1 MENNY
6 LITQLL
12 ENYKEKFNEEQKIEK
27 AIKLIEKGCKESN
40 KDYQTYLK
48 HNIAVAQ
55 TLMKL
60 GLEKNTIIAGLCHN
74 LTEMKL
80 EEKEIEKELGK
91 EILEMI
97 QEKQRLEKALNFKNE
112 NTETMIK
119 KLSIIMTTTP
129 EVFMIQLAE
138 SLDKTKNVY
147 SIKEEERNEFIKQA
161 KEVYAPLATKLGLY
175 QISSEINDLVFKYQ
189 NPEKYNEIEEKIK
202 QIIEKATTEITEFQK
217 LLEEELTKSNIKAK
231 IYGRIKSVYST
242 NQKMKRKN
250 ISLDKIY
257 DIIAIRIITNN
268 EKECYETLGIVHTL
282 AKPIP
287 EEFDDYISKP
297 KENGYRS
304 LHTVVMIKN
313 TIPIEVQIRTK
324 EMHELAEYGI
334 AAHWKY
340 KGIKGTKQDAK
351 SEWLKQII
359 EWEKE
364 TGNKTLLDIFG
375 RQIFAITPKGEVIE
389 LPEGATIIDFAYAIH
404 TDLGNKCIGA
414 KINGKACQLSTQIK
428 NGDIVE
434 ILTSE
439 KQKPK
444 ISWLSIAKTQKARKK
459 IKSILG
465 LDFESKNT
473 NKLKRTFKVNTE
485 DKRIRFAKCC
495 KPMPGD
501 EIIGI
506 KTTKRKIS
514 VHKINCEEIQKMK
527 GKKIIVEWHTNKVLK
542 TKIEI
547 TAKEGISILKEL
559 LNTLNEEGLS
569 IESTTAK
576 KTSENSDLI
585 IFEVKTTSIKNIEN
599 AIEKI
604 TKMKKVLSVKK
615 K

>member
-1 MENNY
+1 MEDNH
-6 LITQLL
+6 IIAKFT
-12 ENYKEKFNEEQKIEK
+12 ENYREKFNEEHKLEK
-27 AIKLIEKGCKESN
+27 AIKLIEKGCKKSN

-55 TLMKL
+55 TLIKL
-60 GLEKNTIIAGLCHN
+60 GLEKNTVLAGLCHN
-74 LTEMKL
+74 LIEMKI
-80 EEKEIEKELGK
+80 EETEIEIELGK
-91 EILEMI
+91 EILEMV

-112 NTETMIK
+112 NNETMIK
-119 KLSIIMTTTP
+119 KLSIIMTTSP

-138 SLDKTKNVY
+138 ALDKTKNIY
-147 SIKEEERNEFIKQA
+147 SVKEEERNEFIKQA

-175 QISSEINDLVFKYQ
+175 QINSEINDLIFKYQ
-189 NPEKYNEIEEKIK
+189 NPEKYKEIEGKIK
-202 QIIEKATTEITEFQK
+202 QIIEKATTEITQFQK
-217 LLEEELTKSNIKAK
+217 TLEEELTKAQIKAK
-231 IYGRIKSVYST
+231 VYGRIKSVYST
-242 NQKMKRKN
+242 SQKMKRKN
-250 ISLDKIY
+250 TSLDKIY
-257 DIIAIRIITNN
+257 DIIAIRVITNN
-268 EKECYETLGIVHTL
+268 EKECYETLGILHTL

-340 KGIKGTKQDAK
+340 KGIKDTKKDTKA
-351 SEWLKQII
+351 EWTKKII

-389 LPEGATIIDFAYAIH
+389 LPEGSTIIDFAYAIH

-414 KINGKACQLSTQIK
+414 KVNGKVCQLSTQIK

-434 ILTSE
+434 IITSE

-459 IKSILG
+459 IKSMLG
-465 LDFESKNT
+465 LDFETKST
-473 NKLKRTFKVNTE
+473 NKIKRMFKINTE

-514 VHKINCEEIQKMK
+514 VHKISCEEIQKMK
-527 GKKIIVEWHTNKVLK
+527 GKKIIVEWHTNKILK

-559 LNTLNEEGLS
+559 LNTLNEEGLN

-585 IFEVKTTSIKNIEN
+585 IFEVKTNSMKNLEN

-604 TKMKKVLSVKK
+604 SKIKKVLSVKK